1 VKSYKL
7 PPTGPSGGFIQQKKQ
22 QMGAESAVNEAL
34 KKIARA
40 GEDFSN
46 MRDYARALINRFD
59 RDFDGVITF

>member
-1 VKSYKL
+1 
-7 PPTGPSGGFIQQKKQ
+7 
-22 QMGAESAVNEAL
+22 MGAESAVNEAL